1 MLRSLQ
7 DNEGINYANNMGEI
21 LQAKRNSAKSETNL
35 AQVRNT
41 KELSVAEAQYSKS
54 KMMSN
59 KVRDKK
65 GVDCVVPCS
74 LGF

>member
-1 MLRSLQ
+1 MLTWEKYPKQ
-7 DNEGINYANNMGEI
+7 
-21 LQAKRNSAKSETNL
+21 RNSAKSETNL
-35 AQVRNT
+35 AQLRNT
-41 KELSVAEAQYSKS
+41 KELNVAEAQYSKS

-65 GVDCVVPCS
+65 GVDCVAPLR